1 MWKPGSWLR
10 VGDDRKG
17 IAVPELPDVEIFQ
30 SILTATSLRQEMID
44 VKVLNRRVL
53 NALSPSKLRQALVGR
68 AFRSARRHG
77 KYLFAEVD
85 DSHWL
90 VLHFGMTGCLDYG
103 VVEES
108 GPHDR
113 VLFVFASGCR
123 LAYVCPRLFGRIALT
138 ESVDRFVH
146 ERKLGPDA
154 MHIGAEEFAVRVRR
168 SKATVKARLMDQ
180 SCIAG
185 VGNLYSDETLFQ
197 SSLHPAFPC
206 HRLTIEQGIRL
217 HRDMR
222 KVLRMA
228 IRRKA
233 DPWAMPPSYLLP
245 HRKPDGCC
253 PTCDTGLTRDTVAGR
268 TTYWCPQCQRM

>member
-1 MWKPGSWLR
+1 M
-10 VGDDRKG
+10 
-17 IAVPELPDVEIFQ
+17 PELPDVETFQ
-30 SILTATSLRQEMID
+30 KVLDATSLHQELID
-44 VKVLNRRVL
+44 VQVL
-53 NALSPSKLRQALVGR
+53 NARVLDGLSPLRLRQTLVGQE
-68 AFRSARRHG
+68 FRSTRRHG

-90 VLHFGMTGCLDYG
+90 VLHFGMTGDLDYG
-103 VVEES
+103 KAREP

-113 VLFVFASGCR
+113 VVFSFRGGSR

-138 ESVDRFVH
+138 ESVERFVQG
-146 ERKLGPDA
+146 RNLGPDA
-154 MHIGAEEFAVRVRR
+154 MHIGAGEFVSRIRQ
-168 SKATVKARLMDQ
+168 SKATVKSRLMDQ

-206 HRLTIEQGIRL
+206 HRLTSEQARRL
-217 HRDMR
+217 YRDMR

-228 IRRKA
+228 IRKKA

-245 HRKPDGCC
+245 YRQRDGSC
-253 PTCDTGLTRDTVAGR
+253 PTCHTGLTRDTVAGR